1 MKQAI
6 IVIDIGMTNKKIAVY
21 DEHLVQRESVY
32 KEFSPI
38 MIKGPSGDIPTHDID
53 GMKKWFIENIRLFA
67 KEYPVRAISV
77 TAHGA
82 TFVCVDE
89 RGSVCAPCIF
99 YTYEPGEDFHREFY
113 EKCGSPE
120 SLQATTYTPQ
130 FPALLNY
137 AKGILFL
144 QKYFADRFARTTVI
158 LGFPQYWSFWLTGKK
173 AYEPTYLACHSYLW
187 NQNEHT
193 WSTVVDSLGI
203 RSRMPETYIPT
214 CNSLGCISAQTAK
227 ELGLDESVIVTAGI
241 HDSNAS
247 LLPYIARGSDK
258 DFILNS
264 TGTWCVCMHPDVSE
278 NAKSFYNPDD
288 IGKTVFFNRSALDTP
303 VKTAIFVGGMEVDT
317 YVRLYQKINKT
328 DAFPVSDM
336 QTVQK
341 ILSEKRIFLVPG
353 VLPESGVFPL
363 SAAGIYEDGIFYP
376 LNEMLSGKSVPK
388 VFFNEKLFFA
398 LLDIS
403 IAIQTETSVGCVGF
417 SDTTSL
423 YTEGGFRKN
432 RLYNELF
439 SSIFPSN
446 SVALTTMKEATA
458 TGCAMSALM
467 ALTGKSCTELGDFIK
482 IEHVPIK
489 KTEINDYE
497 AYKAAWLTAAQIKR

>member
-1 MKQAI
+1 MEQAV

-21 DEHLVQRESVY
+21 DETLVQREAVY
-32 KEFSPI
+32 KEFAPI
-38 MIKGPSGDIPTHDID
+38 VVQAPTGDIPAHDID
-53 GMKKWFIENIRLFA
+53 GMKKWFVEHIRRFA
-67 KEYPVRAISV
+67 KKYPVRAISV

-113 EKCGSPE
+113 KTCGTPE

-130 FPALLNY
+130 FPSLLNY

-144 QKYFADRFARTTVI
+144 QKYFAEQFARTAVI
-158 LGFPQYWSFWLTGKK
+158 LGFPQYWAFWLTGKK

-193 WSTVVDSLGI
+193 WSSVVDSLGI
-203 RSRMPETYIPT
+203 RNRMPATYMPT
-214 CNSLGCISAQTAK
+214 CSPLGYVSAQAVQ
-227 ELGLDESVIVTAGI
+227 ELGLDKSVIVTAGI

-247 LLPYIARGSDK
+247 LLPYIAHASDK

-264 TGTWCVCMHPDVSE
+264 TGTWCVCMHPDISE
-278 NAKSFYNPDD
+278 NAKSFYNSDD
-288 IGKTVFFNRSALDTP
+288 IGKTVFFNRSALDSP

-317 YVRLYQKINKT
+317 YIRLYQKINKT

-353 VLPESGVFPL
+353 VLPGSGVFPF
-363 SAAGIYEDGIFYP
+363 SVAGIYEDGVFYS
-376 LNEMLSGKSVPK
+376 LDTIASGKSLPK
-388 VFFNEKLFFA
+388 VFFDEKLFFA

-403 IAIQTETSVGCVGF
+403 IAIQTETSVRCVGF
-417 SDTTSL
+417 SDTASL

-432 RLYNELF
+432 RLYNELL

-482 IEHVPIK
+482 IDHVPIK
-489 KTEINDYE
+489 KTEINDYK

>member
-1 MKQAI
+1 
-6 IVIDIGMTNKKIAVY
+6 
-21 DEHLVQRESVY
+21 
-32 KEFSPI
+32 
-38 MIKGPSGDIPTHDID
+38 
-53 GMKKWFIENIRLFA
+53 
-67 KEYPVRAISV
+67 
-77 TAHGA
+77 
-82 TFVCVDE
+82 
-89 RGSVCAPCIF
+89 
-99 YTYEPGEDFHREFY
+99 
-113 EKCGSPE
+113 
-120 SLQATTYTPQ
+120 
-130 FPALLNY
+130 
-137 AKGILFL
+137 
-144 QKYFADRFARTTVI
+144 
-158 LGFPQYWSFWLTGKK
+158 
-173 AYEPTYLACHSYLW
+173 
-187 NQNEHT
+187 
-193 WSTVVDSLGI
+193 
-203 RSRMPETYIPT
+203 
-214 CNSLGCISAQTAK
+214 
-227 ELGLDESVIVTAGI
+227 
-241 HDSNAS
+241 
-247 LLPYIARGSDK
+247 
-258 DFILNS
+258 
-264 TGTWCVCMHPDVSE
+264 MHPDVSE

-341 ILSEKRIFLVPG
+341 ILSEKRVFLVPG

-363 SAAGIYEDGIFYP
+363 SVAGIYEDGIFYP
-376 LNEMLSGKSVPK
+376 LNEMLSEKSVPK

-432 RLYNELF
+432 RLYNELL